1 MDEEYES
8 GEPVVRRV
16 DEVTSEEAAARSVP
30 TLPPRHLGP
39 TLDPAAGC
47 GYLLHFLPARPGR
60 VTDHCG
66 SALQDRTGPCAAPQP
81 PRRHAT
87 TVLFVVVLLLI
98 ALPGFGI
105 GHVVWQSNS
114 ASGSLPS
121 ANSPSSG
128 SPNFPFGSGTLPYGS
143 GTLPFD
149 REASRSDRLV
159 GIQSVG
165 IWSPADSA
173 AIALRVDPGLVDV
186 DTSLGYANEEAAG
199 TGIVLTSTG
208 EVLTNNHV
216 VDGATSI
223 RVTDVGNG
231 RVYTATVV
239 GYDRSSDVAVLKLKD
254 AAGLKVASLGDSS
267 MVRRGEAV
275 VGIGNAAVSAEPPA
289 PRRFGYS
296 SRPVDHRYG
305 TRWRQPRE
313 VDWPYRGQRLYP
325 GR

>member
-1 MDEEYES
+1 VGRPSRTVLGRAAAAPTTQTSRYDRLVRRGVALDRHCRGVRHRPCRLAVEFRVGFTS
-8 GEPVVRRV
+8 FGELAVVRLAEFPVR
-16 DEVTSEEAAARSVP
+16 
-30 TLPPRHLGP
+30 
-39 TLDPAAGC
+39 
-47 GYLLHFLPARPGR
+47 
-60 VTDHCG
+60 
-66 SALQDRTGPCAAPQP
+66 
-81 PRRHAT
+81 
-87 TVLFVVVLLLI
+87 
-98 ALPGFGI
+98 I
-105 GHVVWQSNS
+105 GHLAIWI
-114 ASGSLPS
+114 GTL
-121 ANSPSSG
+121 
-128 SPNFPFGSGTLPYGS
+128 PFGSGGFSFGS
-143 GTLPFD
+143 GSSGSNPS
-149 REASRSDRLV
+149 AS
-159 GIQSVG
+159 GA
-165 IWSPADSA
+165 PADSA

-275 VGIGNAAVSAEPPA
+275 VGIGNAGGIGGTPSAA
-289 PRRFGYS
+289 GGSVYS

-313 VDWPYRGQRLYP
+313 V
-325 GR
+325 